1 MSLIKTYNDVDPA
14 DSRMIFRIRT
24 MEDIYE
30 ENFGK
35 ADEPHRHDYYII
47 VLVKKGNGKHS
58 IDFTEYPLSDKQV
71 YFISPGQV
79 HQIVEKEKSN
89 GYVITFSTRFMT
101 ENQIDSCFIDD
112 INLFKDYGEAPPLL
126 LAEQQLQQLSAY
138 CEQMMEWSNRN
149 MKFRSQ
155 GIGSLLRLFLIS
167 CNNLCSLH
175 GENPQQLH
183 AGGILFRDYKQLVE
197 VHFTE
202 WHLVSQYA
210 DALHVTPDHLNR
222 TVKSLIGKTAKEY
235 LQSRITI
242 AARRMLYFS
251 GQPQKEIAY
260 ALGFSEPAHFSSFFK
275 KCTGMSPSDF
285 RK

>member
-1 MSLIKTYNDVDPA
+1 MDPIKTYNDVDPA
-14 DSRMIFRIRT
+14 DSRMTFRIRT

-30 ENFGK
+30 EHSGK

-47 VLVKKGNGKHS
+47 VLVRRGKGTHS
-58 IDFTEYPLSDKQV
+58 IDFTEYPLSDRQV

-79 HQIVEKEKSN
+79 HRIVEKEKSR
-89 GYVITFSTRFMT
+89 GYVITFSGRFMT

-112 INLFKDYGEAPPLL
+112 INLFKDYGEAPPLP
-126 LAEQQLQQLSAY
+126 LAGQQLEQLSSY
-138 CEQMMEWSNRN
+138 CEQMMEWNSKN

-155 GIGSLLRLFLIS
+155 GIGALLKLFLIS

-183 AGGILFRDYKQLVE
+183 AGGTLLRDYKQLVE
-197 VHFTE
+197 EHFTE
-202 WHLVSQYA
+202 WHLVSRYA
-210 DALHVTPDHLNR
+210 EALHVTPDHLNR

-235 LQSRITI
+235 LQSRITV

-285 RK
+285 RR